1 MVTILDTIIAHKRSE
16 VAALRGERR
25 RFSGRRTPARAFIDA
40 LARRPLLSLIAEVKK
55 ASPSRGVIAE
65 RFDPV
70 EIAGR
75 YEAGGAQAL
84 SVLTDERF
92 FQGSPDY
99 LVRVRDATSL
109 PVLRKD
115 FIIDPLQIEQ
125 SAALG
130 ADAVLLIAAAL
141 SNAQLEEL
149 YRSAEEM
156 EIVPLVEVH
165 TMREM
170 ERVMRLDPP
179 LLGINNRDL
188 ATFTVDVGTTLA
200 IAAELPPE
208 KIIVSESGIADG
220 SGTARLMEAGV
231 SAILVG
237 EALMRC
243 EDPGPL
249 IEELLHADSSE
260 DLRNHAVR

>member
-1 MVTILDTIIAHKRSE
+1 MVTILDTILEHKRAE
-16 VAALRGERR
+16 VAVLRRQGR
-25 RFSGRRTPARAFIDA
+25 RFSGRERPARAFIDA
-40 LARRPLLSLIAEVKK
+40 LARRPRLSLIAEVKR
-55 ASPSRGVIAE
+55 ASPSRGIIAE
-65 RFDPV
+65 NFDPV
-70 EIAGR
+70 KIAER

-92 FQGSPDY
+92 FQGSPEF
-99 LVRVRDATSL
+99 LVRVGEAVSL

-115 FIIDPLQIEQ
+115 FIIDPLQVEQ
-125 SAALG
+125 SAGLG
-130 ADAVLLIAAAL
+130 ADALLLIAAAL

-149 YRSAEEM
+149 YRAAEEL

-165 TMREM
+165 TMREA

-179 LLGINNRDL
+179 VLGINNRDL
-188 ATFTVDVGTTLA
+188 ATFSVDIGTTLA

-208 KIIVSESGIADG
+208 KIIVSESGIMDG
-220 SGTARLMEAGV
+220 SGTARLMAAGV
-231 SAILVG
+231 SAVLVG
-237 EALMRC
+237 EVLMRL

-260 DLRNHAVR
+260 DLRDHAVR